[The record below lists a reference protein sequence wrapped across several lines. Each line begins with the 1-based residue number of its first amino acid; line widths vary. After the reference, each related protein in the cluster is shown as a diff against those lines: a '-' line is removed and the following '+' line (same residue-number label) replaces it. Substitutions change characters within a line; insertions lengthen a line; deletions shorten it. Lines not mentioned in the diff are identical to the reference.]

1 MNGKYSDKKLK
12 TVVII
17 ICAAVIAAIAV
28 LCVFLFIN
36 LNSSSNTQPTEQTLQ
51 TAQSTG
57 SQTQPDMGQT
67 SETTLPPDDS
77 SAEIKETQKVV
88 VPTNNNISD
97 KVYYFSKTFSPYK
110 AIDSETGDP
119 CPLKEVFGS
128 SYAGGSI
135 SFNNDGTFSDT
146 LSISS
151 VNSGAYAVQGDT
163 IKATYTNDKNV
174 SVNIVQWNGDVPA
187 EISINYGGYDVY
199 FN

>member
-1 MNGKYSDKKLK
+1 MNGKYSDKKSK

-36 LNSSSNTQPTEQTLQ
+36 FNSSSNT
-51 TAQSTG
+51 QSTG

-77 SAEIKETQKVV
+77 SAETKETQKVV

-135 SFNNDGTFSDT
+135 RFNNDGTFSDT